1 MCLNKNNEKKDS
13 ARFCQKLI
21 GYVNSALSQKKIL
34 IAPAKMDIV
43 PAKLVDFEPS
53 ANTVKIDKFSGL
65 R

>member
-1 MCLNKNNEKKDS
+1 MCLNKNNKKKDF

-21 GYVNSALSQKKIL
+21 GYVNSELSQKKIL